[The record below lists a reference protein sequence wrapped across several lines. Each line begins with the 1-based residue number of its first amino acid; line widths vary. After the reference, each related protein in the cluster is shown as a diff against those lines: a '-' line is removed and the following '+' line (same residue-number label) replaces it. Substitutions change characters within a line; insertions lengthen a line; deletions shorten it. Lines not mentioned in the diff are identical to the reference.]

1 MDYEGCFRKIYRI
14 WPNREQNQW
23 RYQLVLSSLLF
34 SKDGLGIKKLCKI
47 CKIVGLYL
55 LKKLLALLGEES
67 VGFYT
72 DDGRAAI
79 NSCCR
84 PGLDN
89 KRKDIIYLFKNKG
102 VNTTRDTNL
111 IERDIVT
118 WIFFPYRKPNNKPLR
133 ISVKSN
139 HYLFIIK

>member
-1 MDYEGCFRKIYRI
+1 M
-14 WPNREQNQW
+14 
-23 RYQLVLSSLLF
+23 LSSLLF

-67 VGFYT
+67 VGFYK

-79 NSCCR
+79 NSCCG

-118 WIFFPYRKPNNKPLR
+118 
-133 ISVKSN
+133 
-139 HYLFIIK
+139 